1 MGCVRGNVV
10 RTEPEPAF
18 TYRPPRVW
26 SAQTRTKS
34 MRVMRA
40 TCCEDPWRESSCLCE
55 APIARMSGA
64 LESDTS
70 IRLKLMF
77 SPSQH
82 AERFSGGSGPGR
94 FTRHSA
100 GAFTRMW

>member
-1 MGCVRGNVV
+1 MRGNVV
-10 RTEPEPAF
+10 RTKPELAF

-34 MRVMRA
+34 TRSMRA
-40 TCCEDPWRESSCLCE
+40 TCCEEPWRESSCLCE

-70 IRLKLMF
+70 IRLKLIF
-77 SPSQH
+77 SPMRLLMMRLKKILFDVQIKKLQI
-82 AERFSGGSGPGR
+82 
-94 FTRHSA
+94 
-100 GAFTRMW
+100 